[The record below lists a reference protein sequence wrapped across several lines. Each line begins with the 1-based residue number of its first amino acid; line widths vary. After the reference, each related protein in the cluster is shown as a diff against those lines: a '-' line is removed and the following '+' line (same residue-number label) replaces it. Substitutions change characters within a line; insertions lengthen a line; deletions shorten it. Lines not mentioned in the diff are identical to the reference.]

1 MKSLRYVRFV
11 VAEIDKQSSQRSGLL
26 RALGRLED
34 ELSEVEASRA
44 KAAFKWFNDHLP
56 IPDRFARSGRWHP
69 TSVALSWFKD
79 TATDHI
85 AWMWEVAAILDAH
98 DVKTEMIRTERPG
111 YILYEDE
118 FQITAEPFADTPT

>member
-1 MKSLRYVRFV
+1 M
-11 VAEIDKQSSQRSGLL
+11 APDQR
-26 RALGRLED
+26 RAQLVQGYR
-34 ELSEVEASRA
+34 
-44 KAAFKWFNDHLP
+44 H
-56 IPDRFARSGRWHP
+56 G
-69 TSVALSWFKD
+69 
-79 TATDHI
+79 HI